1 MLITLIGRDQ
11 VPLGPIAEYLKQEG
25 IEDVVIVPWTDVS
38 RGFYPSHSSAITFL
52 ISVTQNFVDEG
63 EDVARVRLLLQG
75 QAKLILCMHRPAE
88 SAAQTLIQQGADEI
102 ISPRK
107 LDAEGL
113 GERILAYLILHGLVQ
128 PNTCEGLWGATLKMR
143 KIFNNIQ
150 KYAEIDETVLIR
162 GETGTGKGL
171 VAEAL
176 HNKAMSA
183 GKRTGKLVTIVL
195 AEMNPEL
202 IGSELFGHEKGAF
215 TGAIKSRTGRIEFAN
230 KGTVFIDE
238 IGDLDA
244 PSQIRLLRLLEN
256 RIFIPLGAND
266 ERTATARFVFATH
279 CNLEERLI
287 NKTFRDDLY
296 ARIKGLV
303 VQMPPLRDRLADI
316 PLLVKHLLE
325 RYNEKNKRSVD
336 LTSGAVDELFRYDW
350 PHNVRELYD
359 VIARAASD
367 VPADGVITDAIFRE
381 SIQDHRQPTVNG
393 KRYTNTVGFDLPE
406 DKWSDVEDRAFEEY
420 LRVLVRVADN
430 IDHAVALSGIKRATL
445 YEDLRRFG
453 LKLQKQ
459 SYTKKPKNN

>member
-1 MLITLIGRDQ
+1 
-11 VPLGPIAEYLKQEG
+11 
-25 IEDVVIVPWTDVS
+25 
-38 RGFYPSHSSAITFL
+38 
-52 ISVTQNFVDEG
+52 
-63 EDVARVRLLLQG
+63 
-75 QAKLILCMHRPAE
+75 
-88 SAAQTLIQQGADEI
+88 
-102 ISPRK
+102 
-107 LDAEGL
+107 
-113 GERILAYLILHGLVQ
+113 
-128 PNTCEGLWGATLKMR
+128 MR